1 MALNFTLSIVS
12 HGHRADIRELLQD
25 LAQLSRS
32 DFDVILTLNLPEAL
46 PLDLAT
52 LPFQV
57 KVLNNP
63 TPKGFAA
70 NHNAAF
76 AHNNGL
82 YFVVLNPDIRLIGDP
97 FPALLD
103 YITHAPR
110 SICAPLVVN
119 KAGQLEDSARRF
131 PTPFF
136 LLKKLYNKLS
146 GSVLSPDLIAEND
159 QALFPDWIAGMFI
172 VIPQA
177 TYQELGGL
185 SERYHMYYEDVD
197 FSLRARLHGFQIV
210 VVKGAQVIHEA
221 QRDSHRKLRHL
232 LWHLSSIL
240 RFFLSKGYLQWQLSG
255 KTAQAEQHAH
265 D

>member
-12 HGHRADIRELLQD
+12 HGHRLHIRALLQD
-25 LAQLSRS
+25 LAQLPRD
-32 DFDVILTLNLPEAL
+32 DFDVVLTLNLPEEL

-52 LPFQV
+52 LPFPV
-57 KVLNNP
+57 KVINNP
-63 TPKGFAA
+63 IPKGFAA

-76 AHNNGL
+76 VENTGR

-103 YITHAPR
+103 YLAQKPD

-119 KAGQLEDSARRF
+119 QAGDVEDSARLF
-131 PTPFF
+131 PTPLF
-136 LLKKLYNKLS
+136 LIKKLYSKLR
-146 GSVLSPDLIAEND
+146 GTPLRPDVIVEDTL
-159 QALFPDWIAGMFI
+159 ALYPDWIAGMF
-172 VIPQA
+172 VVVA
-177 TYQELGGL
+177 HETYGALGGL

-197 FSLRARLHGFQIV
+197 FCVRARLAGQQV
-210 VVKGAQVIHEA
+210 AVVKGARVIHEA

-232 LWHLSSIL
+232 MWHISSIL
-240 RFFLSKGYLQWQLSG
+240 RFFLSKGYFQLQLGRVS
-255 KTAQAEQHAH
+255 ASEQAKH